1 MVTNKEDKIK
11 QTTIYDISQKAG
23 VSIATVSRVLN
34 DNPKVRE
41 KTRAKVLKVMDE
53 LNYEPNIFARGL
65 GIGSMKTIGI
75 LCADVADIYLANAV
89 SYLERELR
97 TNGFNSILNCTG
109 YEYEAKV
116 KGMKSLLAH
125 KVDAIVTVGSH
136 YIEANDKKNGYIREA
151 SESAPIMMLNGYL
164 NHNNIYCSLSD
175 DYTAYKEATDYLIS
189 LGKEKILFL
198 HGEETYSQ
206 KRKFK
211 GYRDALKLSG
221 QEVNPKLIVKAS
233 GRIMEIKNELET
245 VLLDRFPAGADID
258 AILATSDEHAMAALK
273 YCNQTN
279 LSVPEKVSII
289 GCNNSVIS
297 ICSQPELTSID
308 NMCENLCINVVGN
321 LMSVL
326 NRQKTPQKTMVS
338 CELIKRSTTK

>member
-1 MVTNKEDKIK
+1 MDDKSK
-11 QTTIYDISQKAG
+11 QTTIYDISQKVG

-34 DNPKVRE
+34 DNPKVSK
-41 KTRAKVLKVMDE
+41 KTRAKVLEVMKE
-53 LNYEPNIFARGL
+53 MNYEPNIFARGL

-97 TNGFNSILNCTG
+97 AKGFNSILNCTG
-109 YEYEAKV
+109 YEYESKV

-136 YIEANDKKNGYIREA
+136 YIETNDNKNDYIREA
-151 SESAPIMMLNGYL
+151 SEVAPIMMLNGYL
-164 NHNNIYCSLSD
+164 NHRNIYCSLSD
-175 DYTAYKEATDYLIS
+175 DYMAYKEATEYLIS

-206 KRKFK
+206 RRKLN
-211 GYRDALKLSG
+211 GYQDAMKLNG
-221 QEVNPKLIVKAS
+221 KTVNQELIVKS
-233 GRIMEIKNELET
+233 PGRIMGIKNELINI
-245 VLLDRFPAGADID
+245 LSDRFPDGADID

-273 YCNQTN
+273 YCSEMNIK
-279 LSVPEKVSII
+279 VPEEVSII

-308 NMCENLCINVVGN
+308 NMCESLCVNVVGT
-321 LMSVL
+321 LMNVL
-326 NRQKTPQKTMVS
+326 DRQKAPHKTIVS
-338 CELIKRSTTK
+338 CELVKRSTTK